1 MEKKKYSGFICLKCN
16 SIPFF
21 QLIYKK
27 NEIKIFSACN
37 CHKQYESIDSFFRN
51 KYIMDKIDIDQ
62 IYNQSFSFSAD
73 NNQTKEKD
81 QLDMKN
87 ILKDFIQSKEKMN
100 ETANKIKNE
109 IISLYNKKIKEFN
122 EIYDKYISSNNKIIL
137 VIEKL
142 IDSYQIIKDNP
153 SIIENIKNNCIFN
166 NKYDI
171 NNLLRE
177 FNSSIES
184 SFNRIKTY
192 FDKELIIREN
202 IKSPIYK
209 KIESRYYPNS
219 NDYIISF
226 IELENDI
233 CASCS
238 EKDND
243 IVIYDLKNEIKEKI
257 IFKAHL
263 KNIYSM
269 IKSYKNNIIS
279 IGDDGFIKIWPLIT
293 RNFLFE
299 SKNKFDIENKN
310 KIRSYSNIV
319 YKKIEIKINPLFKFD
334 FYYKEQMK
342 IEKMINLKNECFL
355 TSSQT
360 LIALYKYEISNNY
373 FQIKKINDYE
383 HDIKDVY
390 IIEINQKEVISLCSC
405 DYINFLYLQDFKFIN
420 KINVKISLISKNC
433 LLQLNSQEVL
443 IIDNLFYLNIYNLN
457 NFVLK
462 LRIRNYN
469 DIDSLLNLNDGTF
482 IVGCFEGIKRY
493 LIKTMEELPQLIK
506 FNSNFF
512 YEDYDYYDYDYE
524 CNREA
529 ITFLYKLKNE
539 RIVACYKDGT
549 IEILNI
555 EF

>member
-1 MEKKKYSGFICLKCN
+1 
-16 SIPFF
+16 
-21 QLIYKK
+21 
-27 NEIKIFSACN
+27 
-37 CHKQYESIDSFFRN
+37 
-51 KYIMDKIDIDQ
+51 
-62 IYNQSFSFSAD
+62 
-73 NNQTKEKD
+73 
-81 QLDMKN
+81 
-87 ILKDFIQSKEKMN
+87 
-100 ETANKIKNE
+100 
-109 IISLYNKKIKEFN
+109 
-122 EIYDKYISSNNKIIL
+122 
-137 VIEKL
+137 
-142 IDSYQIIKDNP
+142 
-153 SIIENIKNNCIFN
+153 
-166 NKYDI
+166 
-171 NNLLRE
+171 
-177 FNSSIES
+177 
-184 SFNRIKTY
+184 
-192 FDKELIIREN
+192 
-202 IKSPIYK
+202 
-209 KIESRYYPNS
+209 
-219 NDYIISF
+219 
-226 IELENDI
+226 
-233 CASCS
+233 
-238 EKDND
+238 
-243 IVIYDLKNEIKEKI
+243 
-257 IFKAHL
+257 
-263 KNIYSM
+263 
-269 IKSYKNNIIS
+269 
-279 IGDDGFIKIWPLIT
+279 
-293 RNFLFE
+293 
-299 SKNKFDIENKN
+299 
-310 KIRSYSNIV
+310 
-319 YKKIEIKINPLFKFD
+319 
-334 FYYKEQMK
+334 MK

-355 TSSQT
+355 TSSKT

-420 KINVKISLISKNC
+420 KINVKIYLISKNC

-443 IIDNLFYLNIYNLN
+443 IIDNLFYLNIYSLN

-506 FNSNFF
+506 FNSNYF